1 MLINSPC
8 KIHRFESHFRCVGH
22 SVSKILLFGIEAF
35 PREEKKRRCVK
46 KYKEREGLQKEK
58 KNEEKEE
65 KSKYEKNCEELH
77 EEKIERGKEE
87 VV

>member
-22 SVSKILLFGIEAF
+22 SVSEILLFGIEAF
-35 PREEKKRRCVK
+35 PREEKKRRSVK
-46 KYKEREGLQKEK
+46 KYKGWEGTQKEK

-77 EEKIERGKEE
+77 EEKIEEKEE
-87 VV
+87 KRK